1 MNKQELAGFVPFKE
15 DLSGW
20 NGASNVFEQMVALT
34 QPEVII
40 EVGSW
45 KGQSSVNLAHACKKL
60 GLDTKMYCVDTWL
73 GSIEFREHEKAY
85 GSKWDRMLRHGY
97 PQVYYQFL
105 SNLVHNGV
113 EDMIEPVPNTS
124 KDAVPFVPMADLIYI
139 DADHTYLGVREDL
152 INYWPKV
159 KEGGIIFGDDYMLK
173 SDGPRES
180 DGYQPEVARAVD
192 EFVRANKLS
201 VNILENNF
209 WVIKK

>member
-1 MNKQELAGFVPFKE
+1 
-15 DLSGW
+15 
-20 NGASNVFEQMVALT
+20 
-34 QPEVII
+34 
-40 EVGSW
+40 
-45 KGQSSVNLAHACKKL
+45 
-60 GLDTKMYCVDTWL
+60 
-73 GSIEFREHEKAY
+73 
-85 GSKWDRMLRHGY
+85 
-97 PQVYYQFL
+97 
-105 SNLVHNGV
+105 
-113 EDMIEPVPNTS
+113 MIEPVPNTS

-201 VNILENNF
+201 VNILENNL
-209 WVIKK
+209 IK

>member
-1 MNKQELAGFVPFKE
+1 MNKEELAGFVPFKE

-45 KGQSSVNLAHACKKL
+45 KGQSSVNLAKACKKL

-85 GSKWDRMLRHGY
+85 GSKWDRMLKHGY

-124 KDAVPFVPMADLIYI
+124 KDAVPFLPMADLIYI

-152 INYWPKV
+152 TNYWPKV
-159 KEGGIIFGDDYMLK
+159 KEGGIIFGDEYMLK

-192 EFVRANKLS
+192 EFARMNKLS